1 MAKAMRNP
9 RPLHLGNMVKGIIV
23 EFQQHPVNVKK
34 PQIDLY
40 YSKTIPI
47 TYLDELLVK
56 TSLESILLLA
66 CVTARPYSRLQIDI
80 QAVPNEIHVQIM
92 QTKSNQPAS
101 ITDPQQIDSKL
112 QPQTQEIYSVLLKQ
126 ACQLA
131 AFSGGNLISTIDEN
145 LDTTFVYSLPIL
157 SITDNLTNEM
167 PANYL
172 RKRYHSFPF
181 DTPPAKSK
189 ILIIDECY
197 DQSGVLYH
205 TLIPEF
211 EVFVARGAKEG
222 IEKTIKYMPNIIII
236 GQIESTLEPDYIFKF
251 ITEDS
256 KAGHIPIIKLVP
268 PEEKS
273 SPQNA
278 PINAHFIGSKNMNER
293 TLISLIK
300 TILKLSEQIKR
311 RLLEHLGRQGRV
323 SFQENIEHLLRV
335 EENEFIINTRR
346 LIEKHHMEES
356 LNVER
361 LAELSF
367 MSKSRFQRKII
378 ALAGETASSMIR
390 TFRLRKARHLLI
402 SMPEHSIHT
411 ISANCGFSDPNYFS
425 TVFSREYGIAPIRY
439 RQQVLFNRSL
449 DH

>member
-1 MAKAMRNP
+1 MAKTIRNP
-9 RPLHLGNMVKGIIV
+9 RPLHLGNMVKGIIL
-23 EFQQHPVNVKK
+23 EFQQHPVNVNKLH
-34 PQIDLY
+34 IDLF
-40 YSKTIPI
+40 YSKTLPI

-56 TSLESILLLA
+56 TSLESIILLS
-66 CVTARPYSRLQIDI
+66 CVTARPSSRLQIDI
-80 QAVPNEIHVQIM
+80 QAVPNEIHVRMM
-92 QTKSNQPAS
+92 QLTPARP
-101 ITDPQQIDSKL
+101 ITIANPQQIDSKL
-112 QPQTQEIYSVLLKQ
+112 HPQTQEIHSVLLKQ

-131 AFSGGNLISTIDEN
+131 AYSGGNLLSSINEN
-145 LDTTFVYSLPIL
+145 HDTTFVYSLPIL
-157 SITDNLTNEM
+157 SITDNLINEM

-172 RKRYHSFPF
+172 RKKYHSFPF
-181 DTPPAKSK
+181 DTPQTKSK

-197 DQSGVLYH
+197 DQSGKLYH

-236 GQIESTLEPDYIFKF
+236 GQIESALEPDYIFKF

-256 KAGHIPIIKLVP
+256 KAGHIPIIKLQP
-268 PEEKS
+268 SNLPI
-273 SPQNA
+273 PLNA
-278 PINAHFIGSKNMNER
+278 PINAHFIGSKEMTEG
-293 TLISLIK
+293 TLINLIK

-335 EENEFIINTRR
+335 DENEFIINTRR

-449 DH
+449 NR